1 MIDSCY
7 SFQHMHTCRPVFE
20 VQIELFTGSI
30 ALIPVDIAM
39 ETNEIF
45 LSNVSC
51 RKAFLDVMING

>member
-20 VQIELFTGSI
+20 VQIESFTGSI

-39 ETNEIF
+39 ETNETF
-45 LSNVSC
+45 LSM
-51 RKAFLDVMING
+51 FLVGKCFLMS

>member
-39 ETNEIF
+39 ETNETF
-45 LSNVSC
+45 LPM
-51 RKAFLDVMING
+51 FLVGKRFLMS

>member
-1 MIDSCY
+1 
-7 SFQHMHTCRPVFE
+7 MHTCRPVFE

-30 ALIPVDIAM
+30 AIIPVDIAM